1 MGNQINNDGNLKI
14 QKNKEKSGI
23 YCCYQSQKS
32 KRTST
37 KKIENKVIK
46 TFKKEEEKR
55 EINDKQ
61 SLKEIKKDLE
71 NINNNKK
78 LSKSVN
84 YMSTLNLEEETR
96 IIEEK
101 KEINIKEEKKELE
114 NLETKII
121 ENKEEE
127 KESNRLKNEK
137 KEINNIEN
145 EKEKEEEPKLIYI
158 NELKEEKSEIN
169 TIKNENI
176 PNTLPTEKNL
186 NNTSQIND
194 NDNDIDEGF
203 IRDKKS
209 ELNDTRSIISSYVIK
224 IPKNMIN
231 NTINDSCSISVF
243 SKNEFGDNQSFI
255 DCSSLYKYPISPMKK
270 DGFEYEFN
278 FAKKPYV
285 NRIENQFKEL
295 CDKIKH
301 KENEIKKMN
310 DKINEI
316 KLKIQNCDN
325 ENKKYERYIDK
336 EESNAIYFRHMLNF
350 LNSNIK

>member
-1 MGNQINNDGNLKI
+1 MGNQINNDGNSKI
-14 QKNKEKSGI
+14 QKNKEKTGI
-23 YCCYQSQKS
+23 YCCYQSPKRKRIS
-32 KRTST
+32 KNENMNKDI
-37 KKIENKVIK
+37 KKI
-46 TFKKEEEKR
+46 KKEEEKR
-55 EINDKQ
+55 EIKDKK
-61 SLKEIKKDLE
+61 SLNEIKKDLE
-71 NINNNKK
+71 DINNNKR

-121 ENKEEE
+121 EKKEEE
-127 KESNRLKNEK
+127 KESNKLKSEK
-137 KEINNIEN
+137 KEMNNIEN
-145 EKEKEEEPKLIYI
+145 EKEKEETPQLIYI
-158 NELKEEKSEIN
+158 NDLKEEKSEIN
-169 TIKNENI
+169 TIHNENI
-176 PNTLPTEKNL
+176 PNTLPTEKN
-186 NNTSQIND
+186 NNSQIND
-194 NDNDIDEGF
+194 NDIDEEF

-231 NTINDSCSISVF
+231 NNINDSCSISVF
-243 SKNEFGDNQSFI
+243 SKNDFGDNQSFM

-285 NRIENQFKEL
+285 NRLENQFKDL

-336 EESNAIYFRHMLNF
+336 EESNAVCFRHMLNF

>member
-1 MGNQINNDGNLKI
+1 MGNQINNDGNSKI
-14 QKNKEKSGI
+14 QKNKEKTGI
-23 YCCYQSQKS
+23 YCCYQSP
-32 KRTST
+32 KRKRISIKENMNKDI
-37 KKIENKVIK
+37 KKI
-46 TFKKEEEKR
+46 KKEEEKR
-55 EINDKQ
+55 EIKDKK
-61 SLKEIKKDLE
+61 SLNEIKKDLE
-71 NINNNKK
+71 DINNNKR

-121 ENKEEE
+121 EKKEEE
-127 KESNRLKNEK
+127 KESNKLKSEK
-137 KEINNIEN
+137 KEMNNIEN
-145 EKEKEEEPKLIYI
+145 EKEKEEKPQLIYI
-158 NELKEEKSEIN
+158 NDLKEEKSEIN
-169 TIKNENI
+169 TIHNENI
-176 PNTLPTEKNL
+176 PNTLPTEKN
-186 NNTSQIND
+186 NNSQIND
-194 NDNDIDEGF
+194 NDIDEEF

-231 NTINDSCSISVF
+231 NNINDSCSISVF
-243 SKNEFGDNQSFI
+243 SKNDFGDNQSFM

-285 NRIENQFKEL
+285 NRLENQFKDL

-336 EESNAIYFRHMLNF
+336 EESNAVCFRHMLNF